1 MALSDHNEI
10 FLNRTNL
17 STQQLTF
24 EMGAL
29 QFTKSPEKLAEYH
42 DRLQSIQEGERTN
55 WEDTIWHEVAH
66 IHDKYLGFEGK
77 FLSEMPG
84 SPFGRDPWASEYAEE
99 TGKPYEDF
107 AEAYAALLKQRQKAL
122 ANGET
127 HEDFMIN
134 ALNNPEFGQKNRFIL
149 ENYWHRPA
157 AKPGSQP

>member
-84 SPFGRDPWASEYAEE
+84 SPFGREPWASEYAEE

-107 AEAYAALLKQRQKAL
+107 AEAYKTLIRDRQIRLTEGQSEASFL
-122 ANGET
+122 ANATRHECFGE
-127 HEDFMIN
+127 
-134 ALNNPEFGQKNRFIL
+134 KNRFIL
-149 ENYWHRPA
+149 EYCWGL
-157 AKPGSQP
+157 KPPLDTR